1 MITKMFTVGA
11 LYTNCYVVGCN
22 ETKEAIIIDPGFDT
36 GLVAKRIL
44 REAVQL
50 ELQIKYIVNTHGHSD
65 HISGNGMVKKL
76 TPVPILIHEY
86 DAPMLTKATENL
98 TMLLGFRT
106 VSLPPADR
114 MLHNGDTIEVGEVM
128 LRVLHTPGH
137 TRGSISI
144 LGDNVVFTG
153 DTLFAGSIGRT
164 DLPGSSPKEIMSS
177 LKKLIALSDHI
188 KVYPGH
194 GPVSTIGEEKKS
206 NPFLQ
211 NLSVSSDAF

>member
-1 MITKMFTVGA
+1 MIIKMFTVGS

-22 ETKEAIIIDPGFDT
+22 ETKEALIIDPAFDT
-36 GLVAKRIL
+36 ELVAKRIL
-44 REAVQL
+44 SEAVQL

-65 HISGNGMVKKL
+65 HIAGNGIAKKL
-76 TPVPILIHEY
+76 TTAPILIHEY
-86 DAPMLTKATENL
+86 DAPMLTNATENL
-98 TMLLGFRT
+98 TLLFGLRT
-106 VSLPPADR
+106 VSLPPADQI
-114 MLHNGDTIEVGEVM
+114 LHDGDAINVGEVT

-144 LGDNVVFTG
+144 LGNDDVFTG

-164 DLPGSSPKEIMSS
+164 DLPNSAPKEIMNS
-177 LKKLIALSDHI
+177 LKKLRALPDRI

-194 GPVSTIGEEKKS
+194 GPVSTIGEENKS

-211 NLSVSSDAF
+211 SFSASSDIF